1 MAITIREV
9 EYIARLARIELT
21 TDELQYYTSQLDRI
35 LEYINKLKEVNV
47 EKVEPT
53 TGVFPLKNV
62 LREDEIKPSLD
73 VKEVMKMAIV
83 KEKNQFKVP
92 KIIE

>member
-21 TDELQYYTSQLDRI
+21 TDELQYYTFQLDRI